1 MCIKII
7 GVWIDHCV
15 TQSFYTVMHEHHLCQ
30 LTSIER
36 IVNIEVWINEQV
48 FTWSEAVCDEPGE
61 VKESHS
67 ALLDY

>member
-1 MCIKII
+1 M
-7 GVWIDHCV
+7 
-15 TQSFYTVMHEHHLCQ
+15 YEHHLRK

-61 VKESHS
+61 VKVSLS
-67 ALLDY
+67 TLLDY